1 MVCKKH
7 AKTKPMIFNFKVK
20 NEIIS
25 IEAPDVAT
33 AYRLLLEKYDIGD
46 IENCDH
52 DHNN

>member
-1 MVCKKH
+1 MK
-7 AKTKPMIFNFKVK
+7 FNFKVK
-20 NEIIS
+20 NQIIS

-33 AYRLLLEKYDIGD
+33 AYRPLLEKYPARN